1 MAQAKEGKRC
11 LRDTTAV
18 MPNPDKDLLLCL
30 GGGFRITVQEN
41 EHSASS
47 DGPSYVSASGFLGD
61 LRPVTPVV
69 ALPPSLGQLQ
79 GWN

>member
-1 MAQAKEGKRC
+1 MSE
-11 LRDTTAV
+11 RDTTAV

-30 GGGFRITVQEN
+30 GGGFRITVQEK

-47 DGPSYVSASGFLGD
+47 DGLSYVSASDFLSD
-61 LRPVTPVV
+61 LRPVAPVV
-69 ALPPSLGQLQ
+69 ALRLFLCQLQ

>member
-1 MAQAKEGKRC
+1 MSERN
-11 LRDTTAV
+11 TTAV
-18 MPNPDKDLLLCL
+18 MPDPEEDLLLCL

-47 DGPSYVSASGFLGD
+47 HGLSYVSASDFLGG

-69 ALPPSLGQLQ
+69 ALPLFLCQLQ